1 MVSEVWY
8 EIPRELLLVTSGH
21 CRPGMGISQ
30 TKIQKQQ
37 ITNYKKQYT
46 DSDSI

>member
-1 MVSEVWY
+1 MVSEVLY

-37 ITNYKKQYT
+37 ITKKQYT